1 MKERYRSEA
10 EKQVKCSLLVE
21 VIAEKQNITVS
32 DSEVEEKI
40 EEIARANNQEVA
52 TVRNFYQKEGLW
64 EGLKIKL
71 LEKKTLNFLLEK
83 AMIIEADTTK
93 MDEGRDR

>member
-1 MKERYRSEA
+1 MISEKKGI
-10 EKQVKCSLLVE
+10 EG
-21 VIAEKQNITVS
+21 S

-40 EEIARANNQEVA
+40 GESARSNNQDVA
-52 TVRNFYQKEGLW
+52 TVRDFYRREGLW

-83 AMIIEADTTK
+83 AMIIEADTKTTDK
-93 MDEGRDR
+93 GGEK

>member
-1 MKERYRSEA
+1 MEGNLARSALAITELA
-10 EKQVKCSLLVE
+10 EKE
-21 VIAEKQNITVS
+21 NITVS

-40 EEIARANNQEVA
+40 DEIARANNQEVA
-52 TVRNFYQKEGLW
+52 TVRNFYQKEGLR

-93 MDEGRDR
+93 MDEGRER